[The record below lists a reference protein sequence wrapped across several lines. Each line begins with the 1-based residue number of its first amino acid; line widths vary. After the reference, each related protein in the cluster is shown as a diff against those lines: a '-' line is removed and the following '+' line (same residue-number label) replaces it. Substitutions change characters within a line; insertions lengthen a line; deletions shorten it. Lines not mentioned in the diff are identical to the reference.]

1 MFILHRYGAARR
13 LGEVVRS
20 HLIMSGLAWASLDFA
35 IAPAAWAAEL
45 APPAPVQPVAPLAD
59 DPLRGTMLAMHN
71 ATRARVGVPPLAWDA
86 TLAGAAR
93 SYAEDMARTDVF
105 RHSPPSMRRGQGENL
120 WVGSR
125 GAYDYAAMATAWTDE
140 ARLFVNQPTPM
151 FSITGHWQDVGHYS
165 QIVWRS
171 TTALGCAMAS
181 SASFDYVVCRYGP
194 AGNVIGRTA
203 F

>member
-1 MFILHRYGAARR
+1 
-13 LGEVVRS
+13 
-20 HLIMSGLAWASLDFA
+20 MSGLAWASLDFA

-86 TLAGAAR
+86 TLADAAR

>member
-1 MFILHRYGAARR
+1 MFISHRYGAARR

-35 IAPAAWAAEL
+35 IAPAARAAEPS
-45 APPAPVQPVAPLAD
+45 PPAPVQPVAPSAD

-105 RHSPPSMRRGQGENL
+105 RHSPPSMRRGA
-120 WVGSR
+120 S
-125 GAYDYAAMATAWTDE
+125 
-140 ARLFVNQPTPM
+140 PTRPIWSM
-151 FSITGHWQDVGHYS
+151 CRCAQMPPSPIFCRDRPTRRANI
-165 QIVWRS
+165 WR
-171 TTALGCAMAS
+171 
-181 SASFDYVVCRYGP
+181 
-194 AGNVIGRTA
+194 
-203 F
+203 